1 MQSRISRVVVLAAA
15 VAVLWAAVPHGAFNP
30 DTYLAHIRY
39 LASPELKGRG
49 DGTPELETAARYIE
63 RQFRAD
69 GLQPFAAGSYMQA
82 FQVTT
87 DARLGSHNQLSVSSG
102 GVETSLESQR
112 DFVPFNFSA
121 AG

>member
-1 MQSRISRVVVLAAA
+1 MRSPVLRAVVLAAA
-15 VAVLWAAVPHGAFNP
+15 VVALWAAVPHGAFNP
-30 DTYLAHIRY
+30 DAYLAHVRY

-87 DARLGSHNQLSVSSG
+87 DAKLGPHNQLSVSSG
-102 GVETSLESQR
+102 GVDTSLE
-112 DFVPFNFSA
+112 
-121 AG
+121 